1 MTSLK
6 SGLFGAAAIALSAIA
21 LSPAILSGAALA
33 DTPKDSLVM
42 AWQFDDI
49 VGLDPAEIFEFSG
62 AEYSAQVYD
71 RLIHFDPTDVSKIEG
86 EVAESWTV
94 SPDGKTFTFKIRDG
108 IKFHSGN
115 PLTADDVAYSFR
127 RAIKMNK
134 GPAFI
139 LGQFGLTPENVDQ
152 MVTATDPR
160 TLVFTTDQTYA
171 PTFVLNCLTA
181 DVASVVD
188 SKLVQSKEK
197 DGDFGAGWLR
207 VNSAG
212 SGPFSLKQWKASELL
227 LLDANPAYW
236 RGAPGLKRVLIR
248 HIAEPATQR
257 LLLEKGDV
265 DVARNLKP
273 EQFEPLKANS
283 AVRLTPSPKGTLWYF
298 SLNQKNPA
306 LAKPEVREAMKY
318 LVDYEGMA
326 KTIMNGQGAIHQ
338 TFLPKG
344 FLGALDDKPY
354 RYDPA
359 KAKELLA
366 KAGYPNG
373 VTVTMDVR
381 NTTPTQDLAQAIQ
394 ASAAAGGV
402 KIDIIPGD
410 GKQVLTKYRA
420 RNHDLY
426 IGQWGADYQDPHT
439 NAETFAANSDNSDA
453 AKSKPLSWRNAWDIP
468 ELTKKTNAAVVES
481 DGAKRAAIYQDL
493 QRSVLAD
500 SPFVIMFQQIEVIA
514 ERNSLSGMIWGP
526 SFDTNVY
533 WKAVK
538 K

>member
-1 MTSLK
+1 MTSFK

-21 LSPAILSGAALA
+21 LSPAILTGAALA

-62 AEYSAQVYD
+62 AEYGAQVYD
-71 RLIHFDPTDVSKIEG
+71 RLINIDPKDVSKIGG

-94 SPDGKTFTFKIRDG
+94 SPDGKVFTFKIRDG

-115 PLTADDVAYSFR
+115 PLTAEDAAYSLR
-127 RAIKMNK
+127 RAVKLNK

-139 LGQFGLTPENVDQ
+139 LGQFGLTAENVDQ
-152 MVTATDPR
+152 MVKATDPR
-160 TLVFTTDQTYA
+160 TLIFTTEQVYA

-181 DVASVVD
+181 GVASVVD

-197 DGDFGAGWLR
+197 DGDFGSTWLR
-207 VNSAG
+207 LNSAG
-212 SGPFSLKQWKASELL
+212 SGPFQLKQWKASELL
-227 LLDANPAYW
+227 LLDANPNYW

-283 AVRLTPSPKGTLWYF
+283 AVRLVQAPKGTLWYVG
-298 SLNQKNPA
+298 LNQKNPA
-306 LAKPEVREAMKY
+306 LAKPEVREAMKH

-326 KTIMNGQGAIHQ
+326 KTIMNGQATIHQ
-338 TFLPKG
+338 TFLPDG
-344 FLGALDDKPY
+344 FLGALNDTPY

-373 VTVTMDVR
+373 FTVTLDMR
-381 NTTPTQDLAQAIQ
+381 NTTPTQDMAQAIQ

-402 KIDIIPGD
+402 KIEIIPGD

-420 RNHDLY
+420 RSHDMIIY
-426 IGQWGADYQDPHT
+426 QWGADYQDPHT
-439 NAETFAANSDNSDA
+439 NAETFAANPDNSDG
-453 AKSKPLSWRNAWDIP
+453 AKSKPLTWRNAWDIP

-493 QRSVLAD
+493 QRSVLAEL
-500 SPFVIMFQQIEVIA
+500 PFVIMFQQIEVVA
-514 ERNSLSGMIWGP
+514 ERANLTGMVWGP
-526 SFDTNVY
+526 SFDSNVY

>member
-6 SGLFGAAAIALSAIA
+6 RGLLGATALALATASTFAPAA
-21 LSPAILSGAALA
+21 A

-49 VGLDPAEIFEFSG
+49 VGLDPAEIFELSG

-71 RLIHFDPTDVSKIEG
+71 RLIHFDVKDVSKIEG

-108 IKFHSGN
+108 IAFHSGN
-115 PLTADDVAYSFR
+115 PLTAEDVAYSFR
-127 RAIKMNK
+127 RAVKMNK

-139 LGQFGLTPENVDQ
+139 LGQFGLTPANVDT
-152 MVTATDPR
+152 MVTAPDPR

-171 PTFVLNCLTA
+171 PTFVLYCLTA

-197 DGDFGAGWLR
+197 DGDFGSGWLKT
-207 VNSAG
+207 NSAG
-212 SGPFSLKQWKASELL
+212 SGPFALKQWKASELL
-227 LLDANPAYW
+227 MLDANPKYW
-236 RGAPGLKRVLIR
+236 RGAPALKRVLIR
-248 HIAEPATQR
+248 QIAEPATQR

-265 DVARNLKP
+265 DIARNLKP
-273 EQFEPLKANS
+273 EQFEPLKANPS
-283 AVRLTPSPKGTLWYF
+283 VRLTQSPKGTLWYV

-318 LVDYEGMA
+318 LVDYEGMG
-326 KTIMNGQGAIHQ
+326 KTIMNGQGTIHQ
-338 TFLPKG
+338 AFLPKG
-344 FLGALDDKPY
+344 FLGALDENPY

-373 VTVTMDVR
+373 LTVTMDVR

-402 KIDIIPGD
+402 TINIIPGD

-439 NAETFAANSDNSDA
+439 NADTFAANPDNADDA
-453 AKSKPLSWRNAWDIP
+453 KAKPLAWRNAWDIP
-468 ELTKKTNAAVVES
+468 ELTKLTASAVVER

-493 QRSVLAD
+493 QRKVLAE
-500 SPFVIMFQQIEVIA
+500 SPFVIMYQQTEVIA
-514 ERNSLSGMIWGP
+514 ERSNVSGMVWGP
-526 SFDTNVY
+526 SFDTNTY